1 MPAISTFY
9 GIIIRMFFDEHPP
22 PHFHVA
28 YQGFDAVIDIETLEV
43 KVGQLPRRALNL
55 VLDWA
60 ELHQDELRAN
70 WKLIEQGQPIND
82 ISPLE

>member
-1 MPAISTFY
+1 MPTISRFY
-9 GIIIRMFFDEHPP
+9 GIIIRMFFDEHGP

-28 YQGFDAVIDIETLEV
+28 YQGYNAVIDIETLEI
-43 KVGQLPRRALNL
+43 KEGRLPRRALGL

-60 ELHQDELRAN
+60 ELHQEELRAN
-70 WKLIEQGQPIND
+70 WNLIEQGRALNN